1 MSDTVRIHGGSVLV
15 EGGFAETDIDIE
27 GGQIAAVGTE
37 TGRGRALD
45 ADGLYVLPGIVD
57 IHGDAFERQL
67 MPRPGVHFPAAV
79 GLKDSDRQAVANG
92 ITTVFHGVTASW
104 EPGLRS
110 IGGARAVLDEVT
122 RLKTELAA
130 DTRLHL
136 RYETFN
142 LDAEAEVSAW
152 IAERRIDMLG
162 FNDHMIWENTPPRV
176 RKLSQ
181 MAERAGVS
189 ADEFLRLVARLRG
202 RADEVPAATE
212 RLAAA
217 ARQAGVPTLSHD
229 DMSPEQRRWFRARDC
244 RVAEFPTT
252 VATAEDAAAAGDD
265 VVLGAPNVVRGGSH
279 VGWIDAAD
287 MVARGFCTVLASD
300 YYYPALLIAAFRL
313 AARHG
318 ADLAQSWPL
327 VSANPA
333 RAAKLSDRGALAPG
347 LRADVILVDRAD
359 GADPKVVASIVAG
372 RLVYLT
378 EPDRL
383 H

>member
-162 FNDHMIWENTPPRV
+162 FNDHMIWENTPGAQAVADGGARRRV
-176 RKLSQ
+176 RGRVSP
-181 MAERAGVS
+181 AG
-189 ADEFLRLVARLRG
+189 RPVAR
-202 RADEVPAATE
+202 T
-212 RLAAA
+212 
-217 ARQAGVPTLSHD
+217 
-229 DMSPEQRRWFRARDC
+229 RR
-244 RVAEFPTT
+244 
-252 VATAEDAAAAGDD
+252 
-265 VVLGAPNVVRGGSH
+265 
-279 VGWIDAAD
+279 
-287 MVARGFCTVLASD
+287 
-300 YYYPALLIAAFRL
+300 
-313 AARHG
+313 
-318 ADLAQSWPL
+318 
-327 VSANPA
+327 
-333 RAAKLSDRGALAPG
+333 
-347 LRADVILVDRAD
+347 
-359 GADPKVVASIVAG
+359 
-372 RLVYLT
+372 
-378 EPDRL
+378 
-383 H
+383 

>member
-1 MSDTVRIHGGSVLV
+1 M
-15 EGGFAETDIDIE
+15 
-27 GGQIAAVGTE
+27 
-37 TGRGRALD
+37 
-45 ADGLYVLPGIVD
+45 
-57 IHGDAFERQL
+57 
-67 MPRPGVHFPAAV
+67 
-79 GLKDSDRQAVANG
+79 
-92 ITTVFHGVTASW
+92 
-104 EPGLRS
+104 
-110 IGGARAVLDEVT
+110 
-122 RLKTELAA
+122 
-130 DTRLHL
+130 
-136 RYETFN
+136 
-142 LDAEAEVSAW
+142 
-152 IAERRIDMLG
+152 
-162 FNDHMIWENTPPRV
+162 
-176 RKLSQ
+176 
-181 MAERAGVS
+181 S

-300 YYYPALLIAAFRL
+300 YYYPAPLIAAFRL